1 MTGQFAE
8 NQRSMEEILS
18 SIRETIEEDIRGGR
32 RWAETALG
40 PAIASL
46 HPDGAPQAPT
56 GKVIELTQLL
66 NEDGSVT
73 SLEPQE
79 MTYAPSAPAQGAPI
93 LTLVQEVPAQE
104 AQEEAYAQETAIG
117 AGEAPSAAL
126 SPSTPQQEVT
136 PMTDTNAAQQ
146 AVEDIFD
153 AAPAPE
159 AAPVEASAKDIDAM
173 FASAPAPAAQEE
185 VAAPQPVQEEKASA
199 QDIDDMFAAAPTP
212 AAAVEETFAPQSSQE
227 IAQAVDLISQE
238 TLAASSDALAA
249 LTDRFAS
256 APSMTSGETGIG
268 SKTVEALM
276 QDMLRPMLKD
286 WLDAH
291 LPSLVKWIVT
301 EQIEKVVQQRFGNHK
316 G

>member
-18 SIRETIEEDIRGGR
+18 SIRETIEEDIKGGR

-40 PAIASL
+40 PAISSL
-46 HPDGAPQAPT
+46 HPDGAPQAPS

-79 MTYAPSAPAQGAPI
+79 MTQAPNAPTQGAPI

-126 SPSTPQQEVT
+126 SPFTPQQEVT

-153 AAPAPE
+153 AAPTPE
-159 AAPVEASAKDIDAM
+159 AAPVEASAQDIDAM
-173 FASAPAPAAQEE
+173 FAAAPTAQQEAPAPQAAEE
-185 VAAPQPVQEEKASA
+185 LKVSA
-199 QDIDDMFAAAPTP
+199 QDIDDMFAQAPTP
-212 AAAVEETFAPQSSQE
+212 AAAVEETFAPESSQE
-227 IAQAVDLISQE
+227 MAQTVDLISQE
-238 TLAASSDALAA
+238 TMAASSDALAA

-256 APSMTSGETGIG
+256 APSTASGEAGIG
-268 SKTVEALM
+268 SKTLEALM

-301 EQIEKVVQQRFGNHK
+301 EQIEKVVQARFGDRK